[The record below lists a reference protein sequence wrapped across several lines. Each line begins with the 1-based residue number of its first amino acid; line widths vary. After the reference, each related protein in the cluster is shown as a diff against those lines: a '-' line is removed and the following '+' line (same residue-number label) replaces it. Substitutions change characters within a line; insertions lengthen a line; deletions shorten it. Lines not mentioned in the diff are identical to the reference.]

1 MKMISWLVLILSSAT
16 LVLVLIQTMTT
27 KERPMMSIRSTAK
40 KIPTS
45 RPRKTVM
52 RMMANEKMRTLL
64 LAAGTLME
72 TNTSRK
78 KKNLKLQLQ
87 TNQ

>member
-1 MKMISWLVLILSSAT
+1 
-16 LVLVLIQTMTT
+16 
-27 KERPMMSIRSTAK
+27 
-40 KIPTS
+40 
-45 RPRKTVM
+45 
-52 RMMANEKMRTLL
+52 MMANEKMRTLL

-72 TNTSRK
+72 TNTGWK